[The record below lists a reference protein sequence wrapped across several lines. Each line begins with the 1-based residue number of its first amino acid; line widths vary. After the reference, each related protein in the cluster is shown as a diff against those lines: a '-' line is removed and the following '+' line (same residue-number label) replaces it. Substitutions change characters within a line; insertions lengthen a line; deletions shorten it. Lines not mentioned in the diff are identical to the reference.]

1 MSLKRRR
8 QQVILKYFTLKRT
21 WFKSGRRTK
30 VIPKPSRSQ
39 DMNSH
44 HQNGCDDG
52 RVRQIV
58 HFFGTKSRRSR
69 KDQRQRAPDSRVY
82 SQWPH
87 NTQREGRSISRVL
100 RPSSHFSLPL
110 SPPTPLHFQHSA
122 ANNVWLLFTP
132 FEPPPP
138 WLALGQ
144 WIPFPWNKPPD
155 CGCCSVLLA
164 APLAHCWV
172 LRTHGNT

>member
-1 MSLKRRR
+1 MAASHSEGFLPETYLVQERAADESNTKIQPQSRHEQPPPERVWWR
-8 QQVILKYFTLKRT
+8 Q
-21 WFKSGRRTK
+21 G
-30 VIPKPSRSQ
+30 PSDSP
-39 DMNSH
+39 
-44 HQNGCDDG
+44 
-52 RVRQIV
+52 
-58 HFFGTKSRRSR
+58 FFETKSRRSG

-87 NTQREGRSISRVL
+87 NTQREGRSISGVL

-122 ANNVWLLFTP
+122 ANNVWLLLTP

-164 APLAHCWV
+164 APLAHCWI
-172 LRTHGNT
+172 LRTHGNM